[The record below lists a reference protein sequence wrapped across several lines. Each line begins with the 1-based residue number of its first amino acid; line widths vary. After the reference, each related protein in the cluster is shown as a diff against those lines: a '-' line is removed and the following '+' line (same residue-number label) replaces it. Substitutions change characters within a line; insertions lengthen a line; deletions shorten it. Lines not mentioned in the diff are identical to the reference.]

1 MLVYHEECS
10 WMSPSSLVSNVNH
23 RQGLDE
29 GTSLCC
35 AVASATQRL
44 CFANLCRKHSGS
56 CKYRNRPIA
65 STNIKTGALTRH
77 THTIRHSYHCIPF
90 NRYACMCMSTHAG
103 TFQHRET
110 HMHIQAVLC
119 LGCADGLT
127 YTYLSLL
134 SSCFWSKVQG
144 NNNRS

>member
-77 THTIRHSYHCIPF
+77 THTQSDIATTAYHSTGTHVCVCPHTQVHFNTERHTCTSKPF
-90 NRYACMCMSTHAG
+90 CVWVVRMALPILIFPY
-103 TFQHRET
+103 
-110 HMHIQAVLC
+110 
-119 LGCADGLT
+119 
-127 YTYLSLL
+127 
-134 SSCFWSKVQG
+134 
-144 NNNRS
+144 